1 MAAILPAT
9 AARAARSRGAAGAPA
24 SRRVAA
30 ARRTGGP
37 VGVPLDA
44 DHGENDDP
52 GRLAETYAP
61 AIGHPFFQRESD
73 DSSHVA
79 PLRSGRQGTLARTPS
94 GTPDR
99 D

>member
-1 MAAILPAT
+1 MAAILPAP
-9 AARAARSRGAAGAPA
+9 AARASRSSGAAAAPA
-24 SRRVAA
+24 SGRFAG
-30 ARRTGGP
+30 ARRTGGL

-44 DHGENDDP
+44 DHREDDDT
-52 GRLAETYAP
+52 GRLGETYPP